1 MVLHLRRHGA
11 SVEGMWLNDIPSRS
25 ISDVLQTEAH
35 RLSADLLVAGAFG
48 HPKLW
53 EKPMGGVTH
62 DLLARMKLPVLMS
75 Y

>member
-1 MVLHLRRHGA
+1 
-11 SVEGMWLNDIPSRS
+11 VEGIRLKDIPTHS
-25 ISDVLQTEAH
+25 IADVLQAEAH
-35 RLSADLLVAGAFG
+35 RLGADLLVAGAFG

-53 EKPMGGVTH
+53 EKLMGGVTH